1 MSNFSIGQWGYHV
14 PARGDVRRSS
24 TGASGHFQ
32 CVMEHA
38 AMPLKHIFLVTL
50 MALIWGVQA
59 VILKIGLGQFPPIFM
74 VDMRFSLMTVLLAP
88 FLSGI
93 RGKLGQPCW

>member
-1 MSNFSIGQWGYHV
+1 ML
-14 PARGDVRRSS
+14 ARGGLRRISA
-24 TGASGHFQ
+24 GASGHFQ
-32 CVMEHA
+32 SVLEHA

-50 MALIWGVQA
+50 VPLIWGIQA
-59 VILKIGLGQFPPIFM
+59 VMLKIGLGQFPPIFM